1 MNYLDPFSFL
11 GSTAG
16 KLVADSWT
24 ALMLGLWNAGLWLL
38 HLALTLVDGLLTP
51 DLSGD
56 GPGAGA
62 YRVSLWLA
70 LALVFILALIQI
82 GLAVIRRDGRVL
94 ARAGIGL
101 AQFVAVWAGW
111 LAYGITV
118 VTGSSGLAN
127 AMMDSLLGVNSLSAW
142 KPWEPFT
149 PSDISDGTIA
159 TVLGIM
165 GIFLVLAAIGHLLAI
180 LARAAALI
188 VLAAT
193 TPIASAGLVSDL
205 GQAWFWKSLRWFHA
219 AALAPVLMVLV
230 LGVGT
235 QFASGVATGLTGDK
249 LDAAIGTAVPGVLL
263 ICVSAVSPMALF
275 KLLAF
280 VDPGT
285 TSGAAMRASL
295 AAAGGLQGLLA
306 GSKSDTAS
314 ETASP
319 GGSEASAEQATTQRF
334 ANAAGGVMS
343 VLGPV
348 GQGAAAV
355 LGGIV
360 KVGGA
365 AATMGA
371 DLTNQMQVGNNTY
384 PPDLS
389 YNAWRAGS
397 SQSSSDQGS
406 SGPGNTSMPQWPTGP
421 KGPAPTGSGGA
432 ASGEAAG
439 AGEAAAAIPPVV

>member
-38 HLALTLVDGLLTP
+38 HLALSLVDGLLTP

-70 LALVFILALIQI
+70 LALVFILALVQI

-205 GQAWFWKSLRWFHA
+205 GQAWHA
-219 AALAPVLMVLV
+219 IQEQPGAVGGADLV
-230 LGVGT
+230 TL
-235 QFASGVATGLTGDK
+235 QHR
-249 LDAAIGTAVPGVLL
+249 P
-263 ICVSAVSPMALF
+263 
-275 KLLAF
+275 
-280 VDPGT
+280 
-285 TSGAAMRASL
+285 R
-295 AAAGGLQGLLA
+295 GGLQPHPGVDLAVGDADRLPRHRGPVAEQQAGVEDLNPGQADRGINVRQDRVVLA
-306 GSKSDTAS
+306 GGRVTAPS
-314 ETASP
+314 VTTMHRVTDRGEHDWFV
-319 GGSEASAEQATTQRF
+319 GG
-334 ANAAGGVMS
+334 AGR
-343 VLGPV
+343 
-348 GQGAAAV
+348 GQGA
-355 LGGIV
+355 LHRR
-360 KVGGA
+360 
-365 AATMGA
+365 
-371 DLTNQMQVGNNTY
+371 
-384 PPDLS
+384 
-389 YNAWRAGS
+389 RAGRR
-397 SQSSSDQGS
+397 
-406 SGPGNTSMPQWPTGP
+406 PR
-421 KGPAPTGSGGA
+421 A
-432 ASGEAAG
+432 A
-439 AGEAAAAIPPVV
+439 